1 MNTSAGK
8 LVWLALAASLATL
21 VLLIGV
27 PLVTWALGAGSV
39 RPELWAL
46 IESLSTA
53 LGAALVIGASVFAIG
68 ELNEATAARLLDVA
82 DRLFDDLN
90 SEEGIAAR
98 RWVYQQLPD
107 DPHEG
112 LASLTEEG
120 QRYVKR
126 VLNSLDRIA
135 FMTQQGWIQEEMLMP
150 WMNPMIVKIWDK
162 LGPYVE
168 VERERRNEPDYY
180 EMARDLAM
188 HCIGWR
194 KERYPDWE
202 KPTWLDDAL

>member
-8 LVWLALAASLATL
+8 LVRL
-21 VLLIGV
+21 VLTIS
-27 PLVTWALGAGSV
+27 LVALG
-39 RPELWAL
+39 LWIGILLVAWVL
-46 IESLSTA
+46 SAHGAETDLWVFIESLSTA
-53 LGAALVIGASVFAIG
+53 LSAIIVIGAGVFAIR
-68 ELNEATAARLLDVA
+68 ELDEATTARLLVVA

-90 SEEGIAAR
+90 SEESIEAR
-98 RWVYQQLPD
+98 RWVYKKLPD
-107 DPHEG
+107 NPQEG

-120 QRYVKR
+120 QRYVKK

-150 WMNPMIVKIWDK
+150 WMNPMVVKIWDK
-162 LGPYVE
+162 LGPYVD
-168 VERERRNEPDYY
+168 VEQERRNEPDYY

-188 HCIGWR
+188 GCIAWR

>member
-8 LVWLALAASLATL
+8 LIRL
-21 VLLIGV
+21 VLTIS
-27 PLVTWALGAGSV
+27 LVALGLWIVVLLVAWALSARGA
-39 RPELWAL
+39 ETDLWAF

-53 LGAALVIGASVFAIG
+53 LGAALVIGAGVLAIR
-68 ELNEATAARLLDVA
+68 ELDEATTARLLDMA

-90 SEEGIAAR
+90 SEESVEAR
-98 RWVYQQLPD
+98 RWVYKKLPD
-107 DPHEG
+107 DPHKG
-112 LASLTEEG
+112 IASLPKKG
-120 QRYVKR
+120 RRHVKK

-150 WMNPMIVKIWDK
+150 WMNPMVVKIWDK

-168 VERERRNEPDYY
+168 VEQERRNEPDYY

-188 HCIGWR
+188 RCIEWR